1 MLAAVTAIERVCL
14 GGRGRVPRGLSL
26 EGRAFEEGARALSPA
41 SGPCFCAGHRR
52 IGDPRQR
59 PRRLRA

>member
-14 GGRGRVPRGLSL
+14 GGRAPRGLSL
-26 EGRAFEEGARALSPA
+26 EGRVFEEGARALSPA